1 MTAAS
6 FESAGYQPTVVGA
19 VRRYSIMVFALALAG
34 LIAAIGYAHHSPVT
48 YRAQG
53 SVTVAIPQTQAN
65 PEPAQYLDSQ
75 VLLMES
81 PATAQKAATLA
92 DSTLQNKALSA
103 SDFSV
108 YSGSLSISP
117 PTGAAQGAFGS
128 SIIQVAFTASAAK
141 TAQVGVNSFLQA
153 FIDERSATL
162 AAQFQKA
169 IGGIDSMI
177 LQTTNLP
184 QQSTLET
191 QRTQLLIEEQIA
203 LAQPPTAALALEPT
217 SPASGS
223 WKRVGMIGLV
233 IGLLVGVALA
243 YARASRRRGFIDRQD
258 PAALYGVPLIGEIPA
273 FDEKGVPRSNANVAR
288 GLPVTANPDS
298 AVAEAF
304 RFAAGFLERIRAERG
319 PQLSL
324 VFVSPRSGTGKSTV
338 VANLALA
345 IADGGTH
352 VLAVDADAGNGNLT
366 ARLLP
371 GIPATGGLE
380 EVLAGERRLADC
392 IQASPLNDAVSVLRA
407 GPPPQHRVAGAARSK
422 AASALLATVKSRF
435 DVVLIDSPAF
445 LQVAGATELV
455 DSSDAAIIVLSPS
468 ELIQDHLEMVDRLRL
483 IGVDIVGY
491 IYNRA
496 PAPPRLA
503 RNRRNGSQARWLDAL
518 VLPADDGNRPLNGGG
533 SRLAEPGD
541 R

>member
-34 LIAAIGYAHHSPVT
+34 LIAAIGYAHHAPVT

-103 SDFSV
+103 RDFSV
-108 YSGSLSISP
+108 SSGSLSISP

-177 LQTTNLP
+177 LQTTNLV
-184 QQSTLET
+184 QQSALRT
-191 QRTQLLIEEQIA
+191 QRTQLLVEEQIA
-203 LAQPPTAALALEPT
+203 LAQPPTAALAVEPT
-217 SPASGS
+217 SPAGGS
-223 WKRVGMIGLV
+223 WKRVGLIGLV

-258 PAALYGVPLIGEIPA
+258 PAALYGVPLIGAIPA
-273 FDEKGVPRSNANVAR
+273 FDEKGAPWSNANVAR

-518 VLPADDGNRPLNGGG
+518 VLPADAGNRPLNGGG